1 MSNFFFEGFPNRKQ
15 YYQQD
20 IRPASELAPG
30 AVAMRVLVVE
40 QGLHGAVGHSLHHL
54 RLLLLATGA

>member
-1 MSNFFFEGFPNRKQ
+1 MTNVKLFIWK

-40 QGLHGAVGHSLHHL
+40 QGLHGDAGHSLDTSTNHL
-54 RLLLLATGA
+54 AAGRDL